1 MPDKYTEIG
10 GKLIHDIGYIDA
22 HHQLP
27 IARKIL
33 QHVGNLRLVGE
44 TGVGKTFMTYKIAE
58 LEKSPLFEVGLSRD
72 ISRWD
77 LLGTDVLKK
86 GETQFREGIIL
97 LWLKAEKG
105 ILYLDGFN
113 YAEPSIISL
122 VESLADFR
130 GNVWISE
137 LQKTFFRSENHKII
151 VSFNPAEKSGY
162 AGTFIQNIA
171 TMRRFEGMVVKYLPI
186 KDETKLIMK
195 HCNDDYD
202 WARQWVEFANKTR
215 HLYLNGNVRTPI
227 TTGNLINY
235 AKLHNDGVDTEDLV
249 EIVQSLYAEL
259 ERETI
264 ARQFE
269 EAKTITLPDG
279 EEE

>member
-1 MPDKYTEIG
+1 MSKQNYTEVG
-10 GKLIHDIGYIDA
+10 GKIIKDIDYVDA
-22 HHQLP
+22 YRQIP
-27 IARKIL
+27 ICRKIL
-33 QHVGNLRLVGE
+33 KHVGNLRLVGE
-44 TGVGKTFMTYKIAE
+44 TGVGKTFLTYKIAE

-77 LLGTDVLKK
+77 LLGTDVLRK
-86 GETQFREGIIL
+86 GETQFREGIVL

-137 LQKTFFRSENHKII
+137 LQKTFFRSDGHKIV

-171 TMRRFEGMVVKYLPI
+171 TMRRFEGQVIKYLPI
-186 KDETKLIMK
+186 KDETKLVMK
-195 HCNDDYD
+195 YCNGDYD
-202 WARQWVEFANKTR
+202 WARKWVEFANKTR
-215 HLYLNGNVRTPI
+215 GLYLNGNVRTPV
-227 TTGNLINY
+227 TCGNLINY
-235 AKLHNDGVDTEDLV
+235 GKLHSDGVADEDLI
-249 EIVQSLYAEL
+249 EIVQSLYSEL

-264 ARQFE
+264 QRQFE
-269 EAKTITLPDG
+269 ES
-279 EEE
+279 EELHIPEDEE

>member
-1 MPDKYTEIG
+1 MGNSQYNEVG
-10 GKLIHDIGYIDA
+10 GKLISGIDYVDA
-22 HHQLP
+22 HKQIPTLQ
-27 IARKIL
+27 KIL
-33 QHVGNLRLVGE
+33 KHVGNVRLVGE
-44 TGVGKTFMTYKIAE
+44 TGVGKTYLTYKLAE
-58 LEKSPLFEVGLSRD
+58 ITKLPLFEVGLSRD

-77 LLGTDVLKK
+77 LLGTDVLRK
-86 GETQFREGIIL
+86 GETQFREGIVL

-137 LQKTFFRSENHKII
+137 LQKTFQRSEQHKII
-151 VSFNPAEKSGY
+151 LSFNPAEKSGY

-171 TMRRFEGMVVKYLPI
+171 TMRRFEGLVVKYLPI
-186 KDETKLIMK
+186 KQETELVMK
-195 HCNDDYD
+195 HCAQDYD
-202 WARQWVEFANKTR
+202 WARKWVEFANKTR
-215 HLYLNGNVRTPI
+215 GLYLNGNVRTPI

-235 AKLHNDGVDTEDLV
+235 AKLHQDSMDDEDIL
-249 EIVQSLYAEL
+249 EIVKSLYSEL

-264 ARQFE
+264 ERQFE
-269 EAKTITLPDG
+269 GIAELVIPEG
-279 EEE
+279 E